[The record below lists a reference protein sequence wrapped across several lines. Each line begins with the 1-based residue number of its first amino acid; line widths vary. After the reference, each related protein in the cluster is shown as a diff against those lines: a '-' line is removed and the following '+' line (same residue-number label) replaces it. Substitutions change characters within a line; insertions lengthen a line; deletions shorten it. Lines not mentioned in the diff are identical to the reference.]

1 VADPQFPN
9 APEIPAL
16 INLDTFTL
24 PLTMVTIDG
33 TPYPVRP
40 KDLLSISEQKRATH
54 YDERFRA
61 LFDKPGLA
69 TPEEE
74 IEMAYCLDVITK
86 IVLEAP
92 AALHA
97 QLNDYQRRVVIDL
110 FLHLPIQ
117 TLRVLGAVVT
127 AMEGVSGLLEGA
139 PTIGEKSSR
148 NSFATTAAT
157 P

>member
-1 VADPQFPN
+1 MADPQYPK

-16 INLDTFTL
+16 INLDTFSL

-40 KDLLSISEQKRATH
+40 KDLLSIAEQKRSTH
-54 YDERFRA
+54 YDDRFRF
-61 LFDKPGLA
+61 LFEKPGLA

-74 IEMAYCLDVITK
+74 AEMAFCLDAITK
-86 IVLEAP
+86 IILEAP
-92 AALHA
+92 AELHA
-97 QLNDYQRRVVIDL
+97 QLNDYQRRVVIDV

-117 TLRVLGAVVT
+117 TLRVLGAAVT
-127 AMEGVSGLLEGA
+127 AMEGVSGLLDGA

-148 NSFATTAAT
+148 NSAATTAAT
-157 P
+157 Q